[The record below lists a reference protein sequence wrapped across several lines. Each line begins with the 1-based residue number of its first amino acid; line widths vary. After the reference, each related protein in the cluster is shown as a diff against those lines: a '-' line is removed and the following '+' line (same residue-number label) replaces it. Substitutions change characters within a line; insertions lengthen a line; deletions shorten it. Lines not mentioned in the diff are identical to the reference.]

1 MLQAWLSAP
10 RQLSLRD
17 APIPHPDAG
26 EIVVKVR
33 LALTCG
39 TDLKTYR
46 RGHAK
51 LPFGLFGHEGAGEI
65 VAVGAGVE
73 HLQVGQRVTWLPTAP
88 CRECFTCRRGRFNL
102 CRNLF
107 ERVVLG
113 SYAEYLKINARV
125 ASVHVFP
132 LEELSDL
139 RGAFVEPLSCVLHA
153 WRVLEPL
160 PGKIVCLLGTG
171 AMAYLHLMEAKARGC
186 FTIVVG
192 RRPERLTLARE
203 LGADEV
209 VLTSPPNPLSVN
221 REGESVSPS
230 PFTERGLGGEVIE
243 KIRSLTDGGADIVI
257 EATGAKAI
265 WEIAPELAA
274 PGGKVLLY
282 SGLAKG
288 ETVSVLAER
297 WHYDELTIL
306 GSFHFTT
313 QDAQIAL
320 QRLRQHEFAVERL
333 ITATRPLNEIVEV
346 FEQLDQGEGI
356 KYAIVP

>member
-10 RQLSLRD
+10 RELSLRD
-17 APIPHPDAG
+17 VTIPEPDEG
-26 EIVVKVR
+26 EVVVKVR

-88 CRECFTCRRGRFNL
+88 CGKCFTCRRGRFNL

-107 ERVVLG
+107 ESVVLG

-125 ASVHVFP
+125 ATIHVFP

-139 RGAFVEPLSCVLHA
+139 RGAFVEPLACVLHA

-160 PGKIVCLLGTG
+160 PGNIVCILGTG
-171 AMAYLHLMEAKARGC
+171 TMGYLHLMEAKARGC
-186 FTIVVG
+186 YTVVVG
-192 RRPERLTLARE
+192 RRPERLELARE
-203 LGADEV
+203 LGANETV
-209 VLTSPPNPLSVN
+209 MTSPSNPLSVN
-221 REGESVSPS
+221 GEGETASPS

-243 KIRSLTDGGADIVI
+243 KIRSLTDGGPDIVI
-257 EATGAKAI
+257 EATGAKAV
-265 WEIAPELAA
+265 WELAPELAA

-313 QDAQIAL
+313 PDALNAL
-320 QRLRQHEFAVERL
+320 RRLRQQEFQVERL
-333 ITATRPLNEIVEV
+333 ITDMRPLREIVQV
-346 FEQLDQGEGI
+346 FEQLDRGEGI